1 MSVTTAHST
10 QSLSSSGTVRRR
22 KARNRAAALRR
33 RVQRRR
39 FLAAQR
45 AYERRDL
52 TDAYIDRHGRM
63 QLDASTLVAF
73 AQR

>member
-10 QSLSSSGTVRRR
+10 QSLSSSRTVRP
-22 KARNRAAALRR
+22 KNGRNRAAALRR
-33 RVQRRR
+33 RMQRRR
-39 FLAAQR
+39 FLAARR
-45 AYERRDL
+45 ASERQDR
-52 TDAYIDRHGRM
+52 TDTYIDRHGRM

>member
-1 MSVTTAHST
+1 MTVTTAHST
-10 QSLSSSGTVRRR
+10 QSLSSSRTVRP
-22 KARNRAAALRR
+22 RNGRNLAASFRR

-39 FLAAQR
+39 FLAARR
-45 AYERRDL
+45 AHEQQDL